1 MKADPDMVLAW
12 DAPTRL
18 FKWSLVVLVV
28 LAPISK
34 NFGDV
39 MLVWHKVN
47 GYAILTLL
55 LWRLMWGFAGGTTA
69 RFTSFV
75 RPIGAIGYGLDLLRG
90 RTRHFLGHN
99 PLGGLMVLALIA
111 ALLMQATLGLFTTDD
126 IVVDGPFV
134 SKVSSEAVKFASKW
148 HQDGFKI
155 ILVLVTLHVA
165 ASLFYKFVKKDDLI
179 RPMVTGVKPA
189 GAYEDVP
196 SARGGSTGLALG
208 LLMLSAAL
216 VFGTVGIFGASPFK

>member
-1 MKADPDMVLAW
+1 MNTDQARVLAW

-18 FKWSLVVLVV
+18 FKWSLVVLVI

-47 GYAILTLL
+47 GYSILTLL

-75 RPIGAIGYGLDLLRG
+75 RPFGAIGYGLDLLRG

-111 ALLMQATLGLFTTDD
+111 ALLAQATLGLFTTDD

-134 SKVSSEAVKFASKW
+134 SKVSSEVVKFASKW
-148 HQDGFKI
+148 HQAGFKI
-155 ILVLVTLHVA
+155 ILLLVLIHVA
-165 ASLFYKFVKKDDLI
+165 ANLFYKFVKKDDLI

-189 GAYEDVP
+189 GAYEDATAATP
-196 SARGGSTGLALG
+196 GSMALALV
-208 LLMLSAAL
+208 LLLVSAIV
-216 VFGTVGIFGASPFK
+216 VFGTVGLFGASPFK